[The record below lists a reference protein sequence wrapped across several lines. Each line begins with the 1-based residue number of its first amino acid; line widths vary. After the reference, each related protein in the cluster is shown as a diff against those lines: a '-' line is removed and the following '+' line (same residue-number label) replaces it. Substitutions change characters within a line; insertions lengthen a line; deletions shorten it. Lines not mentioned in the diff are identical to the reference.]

1 MMLNK
6 KKLYEKI
13 KEKLKERW
21 LQLHPGTE
29 ERFAPAAP
37 YYFTKVEDN
46 LAESMSDR
54 IRHCY
59 ENASGNELAGKMC
72 ALHSSS
78 AMAFNM
84 FGNGLVRIKP
94 NPYALKPAT
103 YTVEYEK
110 KLSVLNPVR
119 PANIDVYLAS
129 DDELML
135 FEMKMTEWLRDDMSG
150 VSKTYGKRE
159 KFPDADI
166 YAAWHNA
173 ARAVAKDREK
183 EKEKELYVSGNQ
195 HIDVYQALKHILGI
209 YKGLFYTHELPR
221 MKKVTLIL
229 GIWTANSDI
238 FASSIKPSHSGI
250 DNPEVEADAL
260 GETYKEYQKF
270 EQAMRS
276 EFALFHAAIAEIIC
290 VFAQLGVHFDVR
302 LLTVREIVSCLEKS
316 PEDMKKLQR
325 YL

>member
-1 MMLNK
+1 M
-6 KKLYEKI
+6 YS
-13 KEKLKERW
+13 
-21 LQLHPGTE
+21 
-29 ERFAPAAP
+29 
-37 YYFTKVEDN
+37 
-46 LAESMSDR
+46 SMIEIVRYLGFIDQFLDFR
-54 IRHCY
+54 VQF
-59 ENASGNELAGKMC
+59 L
-72 ALHSSS
+72 LTS
-78 AMAFNM
+78 A
-84 FGNGLVRIKP
+84 
-94 NPYALKPAT
+94 
-103 YTVEYEK
+103 
-110 KLSVLNPVR
+110 VR

-159 KFPDADI
+159 KFPDADM

-173 ARAVAKDREK
+173 ARAVAKDM

-238 FASSIKPSHSGI
+238 FASSIKPGHSGI

-290 VFAQLGVHFDVR
+290 VFARLGVHFDVR